1 MIDKSK
7 NEERLLVLKEIAE
20 KYNLIDIID
29 KLNCFEILNRD
40 YCAHILVVG
49 SFSAGKSALLNKYI
63 GKSVLEE
70 SQAPETAFAT
80 ELKFSENERL
90 VAEYIDGTKIENL
103 DFNVLKSDADKIS
116 NLICYVNSEN
126 IKLHPDYIMVDT
138 PGFDSGVE
146 RHNKALIKYIPQGTA
161 YILVIDSDKG
171 TLSESTLNFLKE
183 VNCYSNDIGII
194 INKCDKKIP
203 TEVEKVKN
211 HIKNML
217 LAHTGFDYPIITT
230 SIHDLDILEKLNE
243 LVESFD
249 VNYLYDKNVTS
260 ELVYIKELIEDS
272 LVIIQ
277 DNESCDLSE
286 LDNEI
291 NLREKAKTELI
302 NSIDSKKAK
311 IKSEIRG
318 NMKNKII
325 SLVRNGL
332 TNQADYL
339 ATGALISA
347 ESLQQRVI
355 EIVRPILITEVE
367 EYSEVAIDAF
377 VNKLEV
383 SLLKSFDEE
392 LDLEQI
398 IKSVYEKIKGIID
411 SGKFNISNRSIF
423 ELDSNKKFNSMSAK
437 LYKTI
442 STAIAISTNVLAPI
456 IELLIV
462 FLPDL
467 VNLFK
472 SIVSDSREEKAKKI
486 ILNEI
491 IPQIIAKLHNEL
503 DVPLQ
508 DVEEAAI
515 NGVVLTIQ
523 ELIDTENNA
532 LAILKSKK
540 QEKIDSYDNKVL
552 NIQKD
557 IELIKD
563 IKIF

>member
-80 ELKFSENERL
+80 ELKFSENERF
-90 VAEYIDGTKIENL
+90 VTEYIDGRKIENL

-311 IKSEIRG
+311 IRSEIRG

-486 ILNEI
+486 ILNEV

-503 DVPLQ
+503 DVPLH

-532 LAILKSKK
+532 LAIFKSKK

-557 IELIKD
+557 IELIKG
-563 IKIF
+563 I

>member
-311 IKSEIRG
+311 IRSEIRG

-557 IELIKD
+557 IELIKG
-563 IKIF
+563 I

>member
-80 ELKFSENERL
+80 ELKFSENERF
-90 VAEYIDGTKIENL
+90 VAEYIDGRKIENL

-557 IELIKD
+557 IELIKG
-563 IKIF
+563 I

>member
-486 ILNEI
+486 ILNEV

-557 IELIKD
+557 IELIKG
-563 IKIF
+563 I

>member
-7 NEERLLVLKEIAE
+7 NEEQLLVLKEIAE

-90 VAEYIDGTKIENL
+90 VAEYIDGRKIENL
-103 DFNVLKSDADKIS
+103 DFNALKSDADKIS

-161 YILVIDSDKG
+161 YILVVDSDKG

-532 LAILKSKK
+532 LAIPKSKK

-557 IELIKD
+557 IELIKG
-563 IKIF
+563 I

>member
-260 ELVYIKELIEDS
+260 ELGYIKELIEDS

-311 IKSEIRG
+311 IRSEIRG

-557 IELIKD
+557 IELIKG
-563 IKIF
+563 I

>member
-217 LAHTGFDYPIITT
+217 LAHTRFDYPIITT

-557 IELIKD
+557 IELIKG
-563 IKIF
+563 I

>member
-90 VAEYIDGTKIENL
+90 AAEYIDGTKIENL

-325 SLVRNGL
+325 SLVRKGL

-557 IELIKD
+557 IELIKG
-563 IKIF
+563 I

>member
-80 ELKFSENERL
+80 ELKFSENERF

-103 DFNVLKSDADKIS
+103 DFNVLKSDVDKIS

-230 SIHDLDILEKLNE
+230 SIYDLDILEKLNE

-411 SGKFNISNRSIF
+411 SGKFNISNRSIL

-557 IELIKD
+557 IELIKG
-563 IKIF
+563 I

>member
-7 NEERLLVLKEIAE
+7 NEEQLLVLKEIAE

-63 GKSVLEE
+63 GKSILEE
-70 SQAPETAFAT
+70 CQAPETAFAT
-80 ELKFSENERL
+80 ELKFSENERF

-260 ELVYIKELIEDS
+260 ELIYIKELIEDS

-557 IELIKD
+557 IELIKG
-563 IKIF
+563 I

>member
-325 SLVRNGL
+325 FLVRNGL

-557 IELIKD
+557 IELIKG
-563 IKIF
+563 I

>member
-80 ELKFSENERL
+80 ELKFSENERF

-194 INKCDKKIP
+194 INKCDKKKP

-557 IELIKD
+557 IELIKG
-563 IKIF
+563 I

>member
-161 YILVIDSDKG
+161 YILVVDSDKG

-311 IKSEIRG
+311 IRSEIRG

-557 IELIKD
+557 IELIKG
-563 IKIF
+563 I

>member
-325 SLVRNGL
+325 SLVRKGL

-491 IPQIIAKLHNEL
+491 IPQIIAKLHNQL

-557 IELIKD
+557 IELIKG
-563 IKIF
+563 I

>member
-532 LAILKSKK
+532 LVILKSKK

-557 IELIKD
+557 IELIKG
-563 IKIF
+563 I

>member
-311 IKSEIRG
+311 IRSEIRG

-383 SLLKSFDEE
+383 SLLKGFDEE

-503 DVPLQ
+503 DVPLH

-557 IELIKD
+557 IELIKE
-563 IKIF
+563 I

>member
-7 NEERLLVLKEIAE
+7 NEKRLLVLKEIAE

-90 VAEYIDGTKIENL
+90 VAEYIDGRKIENL

-230 SIHDLDILEKLNE
+230 SIHDLDILEKLND

-277 DNESCDLSE
+277 NNESCDLSE
-286 LDNEI
+286 LENEI
-291 NLREKAKTELI
+291 NLREKAKIELI

-311 IKSEIRG
+311 IRSEIRG

-503 DVPLQ
+503 DVPLH

-532 LAILKSKK
+532 LEILKSKK
-540 QEKIDSYDNKVL
+540 QEKIDFYDNKVL

-557 IELIKD
+557 IELIKE
-563 IKIF
+563 I

>member
-1 MIDKSK
+1 M
-7 NEERLLVLKEIAE
+7 
-20 KYNLIDIID
+20 
-29 KLNCFEILNRD
+29 
-40 YCAHILVVG
+40 
-49 SFSAGKSALLNKYI
+49 
-63 GKSVLEE
+63 
-70 SQAPETAFAT
+70 
-80 ELKFSENERL
+80 
-90 VAEYIDGTKIENL
+90 
-103 DFNVLKSDADKIS
+103 
-116 NLICYVNSEN
+116 
-126 IKLHPDYIMVDT
+126 
-138 PGFDSGVE
+138 
-146 RHNKALIKYIPQGTA
+146 
-161 YILVIDSDKG
+161 
-171 TLSESTLNFLKE
+171 
-183 VNCYSNDIGII
+183 
-194 INKCDKKIP
+194 
-203 TEVEKVKN
+203 
-211 HIKNML
+211 
-217 LAHTGFDYPIITT
+217 
-230 SIHDLDILEKLNE
+230 
-243 LVESFD
+243 
-249 VNYLYDKNVTS
+249 
-260 ELVYIKELIEDS
+260 
-272 LVIIQ
+272 IIQ

-311 IKSEIRG
+311 IRSEIRG

-467 VNLFK
+467 V
-472 SIVSDSREEKAKKI
+472 
-486 ILNEI
+486 
-491 IPQIIAKLHNEL
+491 
-503 DVPLQ
+503 
-508 DVEEAAI
+508 
-515 NGVVLTIQ
+515 
-523 ELIDTENNA
+523 
-532 LAILKSKK
+532 
-540 QEKIDSYDNKVL
+540 
-552 NIQKD
+552 
-557 IELIKD
+557 
-563 IKIF
+563 

>member
-7 NEERLLVLKEIAE
+7 NEEQLLVLKEIAE

-90 VAEYIDGTKIENL
+90 VAEYIDGRKIENL
-103 DFNVLKSDADKIS
+103 DFNALKSDADKIS

-161 YILVIDSDKG
+161 YILVVDSDKG

-249 VNYLYDKNVTS
+249 VNYLYEKNVTS

-557 IELIKD
+557 IELIKG
-563 IKIF
+563 I

>member
-103 DFNVLKSDADKIS
+103 DFNVLKSDVDKIS

-161 YILVIDSDKG
+161 YILVVDSDKG

-557 IELIKD
+557 IELIKG
-563 IKIF
+563 I

>member
-70 SQAPETAFAT
+70 SQALETAFAT
-80 ELKFSENERL
+80 ELKFSENERF

-203 TEVEKVKN
+203 TEVEKVKY

-230 SIHDLDILEKLNE
+230 SIYDLDILEKLNE

-411 SGKFNISNRSIF
+411 SGKFNISNRSIL

-557 IELIKD
+557 IELIKG
-563 IKIF
+563 I

>member
-103 DFNVLKSDADKIS
+103 DFSVLKSDADKIS

-291 NLREKAKTELI
+291 NLREKSKTELI

-557 IELIKD
+557 IELIKG
-563 IKIF
+563 I

>member
-80 ELKFSENERL
+80 ELKFSENERF
-90 VAEYIDGTKIENL
+90 VAEYIDGTKIEKL

-171 TLSESTLNFLKE
+171 TLSESTLNFFKE

-532 LAILKSKK
+532 LTILKSKK

-557 IELIKD
+557 IELIKG
-563 IKIF
+563 I

>member
-80 ELKFSENERL
+80 ELKFSENERF

-161 YILVIDSDKG
+161 YILVVDSDKG

-557 IELIKD
+557 IELIKG
-563 IKIF
+563 I

>member
-7 NEERLLVLKEIAE
+7 NEEQLLVLKEIAE

-80 ELKFSENERL
+80 ELKFSENERF
-90 VAEYIDGTKIENL
+90 VVEYIDGRKIENL

-203 TEVEKVKN
+203 TEVEKIKN

-311 IKSEIRG
+311 IRSEIRG

-332 TNQADYL
+332 TSQADYL
-339 ATGALISA
+339 ATGALISS

-383 SLLKSFDEE
+383 SLLKSFEEE

-423 ELDSNKKFNSMSAK
+423 ELDSNKKFNSMSTK

-486 ILNEI
+486 ILNDI

-503 DVPLQ
+503 DVPLH

-557 IELIKD
+557 IELMKGI
-563 IKIF
+563 

>member
-291 NLREKAKTELI
+291 NLREKAKTELL

-557 IELIKD
+557 IELIKG
-563 IKIF
+563 I

>member
-80 ELKFSENERL
+80 ELKFSENERF

-203 TEVEKVKN
+203 TEVEKVKY

-230 SIHDLDILEKLNE
+230 SIYDLDILEKLNE

-411 SGKFNISNRSIF
+411 SGKFNISNRSIL

-557 IELIKD
+557 IELIKG
-563 IKIF
+563 I

>member
-230 SIHDLDILEKLNE
+230 SIYDLDILEKLNE

-411 SGKFNISNRSIF
+411 SGKFNISNRSIL

-557 IELIKD
+557 IELIKG
-563 IKIF
+563 I

>member
-183 VNCYSNDIGII
+183 LNCYSNDIGII

-325 SLVRNGL
+325 SLVRKGL

-557 IELIKD
+557 IELIKG
-563 IKIF
+563 I

>member
-1 MIDKSK
+1 
-7 NEERLLVLKEIAE
+7 
-20 KYNLIDIID
+20 
-29 KLNCFEILNRD
+29 
-40 YCAHILVVG
+40 
-49 SFSAGKSALLNKYI
+49 
-63 GKSVLEE
+63 
-70 SQAPETAFAT
+70 
-80 ELKFSENERL
+80 
-90 VAEYIDGTKIENL
+90 
-103 DFNVLKSDADKIS
+103 
-116 NLICYVNSEN
+116 
-126 IKLHPDYIMVDT
+126 
-138 PGFDSGVE
+138 
-146 RHNKALIKYIPQGTA
+146 
-161 YILVIDSDKG
+161 
-171 TLSESTLNFLKE
+171 
-183 VNCYSNDIGII
+183 
-194 INKCDKKIP
+194 
-203 TEVEKVKN
+203 
-211 HIKNML
+211 ML

-230 SIHDLDILEKLNE
+230 SIYDLDILEKLNE

-411 SGKFNISNRSIF
+411 SGKFNISNRSIL

-557 IELIKD
+557 IELIKG
-563 IKIF
+563 I

>member
-80 ELKFSENERL
+80 ELKFSENERF

-103 DFNVLKSDADKIS
+103 DFNVLKSDVDKIS

-230 SIHDLDILEKLNE
+230 SIYDLDILEKLNE

-398 IKSVYEKIKGIID
+398 IKSVYVKIKGIID
-411 SGKFNISNRSIF
+411 SGKFNISNRSIL

-557 IELIKD
+557 IELIKG
-563 IKIF
+563 I

>member
-40 YCAHILVVG
+40 YYAHILVVG

-557 IELIKD
+557 IELIKG
-563 IKIF
+563 I

>member
-80 ELKFSENERL
+80 ELKFSENERF

-230 SIHDLDILEKLNE
+230 SIYDLDILEKLNE

-311 IKSEIRG
+311 IKSEIRV

-411 SGKFNISNRSIF
+411 SGKFNISNRSIL

-557 IELIKD
+557 IELIKG
-563 IKIF
+563 I

>member
-183 VNCYSNDIGII
+183 VNCYSNDIGVI

-557 IELIKD
+557 IELIKG
-563 IKIF
+563 I

>member
-508 DVEEAAI
+508 DVEEAAS

-557 IELIKD
+557 IELIKG
-563 IKIF
+563 I

>member
-7 NEERLLVLKEIAE
+7 NEEQLLVLKEIAE

-90 VAEYIDGTKIENL
+90 VAEYIDGRKIENL
-103 DFNVLKSDADKIS
+103 DFNALKSDADKIS

-161 YILVIDSDKG
+161 YILVVDSDKG

-311 IKSEIRG
+311 IRSEIRG

-557 IELIKD
+557 IELIKG
-563 IKIF
+563 I

>member
-260 ELVYIKELIEDS
+260 ELVYIKKLIEDS

-277 DNESCDLSE
+277 DNESCDLSA

-311 IKSEIRG
+311 IKFEIRG

-486 ILNEI
+486 IINEI

-557 IELIKD
+557 IELIKG
-563 IKIF
+563 I

>member
-423 ELDSNKKFNSMSAK
+423 ELDSNKKFNSMSTK

-557 IELIKD
+557 IELIKG
-563 IKIF
+563 I

>member
-80 ELKFSENERL
+80 ELKFSENERF
-90 VAEYIDGTKIENL
+90 VAEYIDGTKIEKL

-171 TLSESTLNFLKE
+171 TLSESTLNFFKE
-183 VNCYSNDIGII
+183 VNCYSNDIVII

-411 SGKFNISNRSIF
+411 SGKFNISNRSIL

-557 IELIKD
+557 IELIKG
-563 IKIF
+563 I